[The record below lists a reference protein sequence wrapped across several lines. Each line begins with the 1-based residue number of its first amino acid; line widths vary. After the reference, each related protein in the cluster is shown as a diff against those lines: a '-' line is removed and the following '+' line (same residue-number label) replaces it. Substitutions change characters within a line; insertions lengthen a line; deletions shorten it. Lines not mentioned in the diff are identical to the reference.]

1 MSGDVTIGMP
11 SQVLDEAGDKLIAEL
26 AAVKKRIAE
35 LEAENKTLRAK
46 NAVLEVE
53 NADLQ
58 PLSPEEARIK
68 YLEDLIKYWRKR
80 NEIQPPLDQI
90 KEDIEACK
98 SANLKFGLDPLSGVF
113 KDKDYL
119 DLVEH
124 FYEENEELVIL
135 FIDFNNFKLINDN
148 YGHDIGDLVIMAMG
162 HALNQISGLA
172 FRRGGDE
179 FIMVV
184 EKNRATKMLVDGQT
198 RRPETDI
205 VGLNERIIELFIN
218 LILETTLKFPI
229 GDRNLEHI
237 PGIDEL
243 EIMLS
248 TSCGVATATSNDPK
262 TVDDATVAA
271 DRSSRQIK
279 GFQRKLNDLRHLRE
293 LTGLNALVELLI
305 CDLPKINIPDI
316 DKTGL
321 VDKIASLKK
330 ALPHFM
336 DRYKMYLDY
345 PYDPKDPHLA
355 YLDIRLKLIAEH
367 YPIELAELSTDLAIN
382 SFDDASRCL
391 DGFLKGA
398 PQLRSD
404 QLVPIP
410 RATGRNHGSH
420 TL

>member
-1 MSGDVTIGMP
+1 M
-11 SQVLDEAGDKLIAEL
+11 
-26 AAVKKRIAE
+26 
-35 LEAENKTLRAK
+35 
-46 NAVLEVE
+46 
-53 NADLQ
+53 
-58 PLSPEEARIK
+58 
-68 YLEDLIKYWRKR
+68 
-80 NEIQPPLDQI
+80 
-90 KEDIEACK
+90 
-98 SANLKFGLDPLSGVF
+98 
-113 KDKDYL
+113 
-119 DLVEH
+119 
-124 FYEENEELVIL
+124 
-135 FIDFNNFKLINDN
+135 
-148 YGHDIGDLVIMAMG
+148 
-162 HALNQISGLA
+162 
-172 FRRGGDE
+172 
-179 FIMVV
+179 
-184 EKNRATKMLVDGQT
+184 
-198 RRPETDI
+198 
-205 VGLNERIIELFIN
+205 
-218 LILETTLKFPI
+218 
-229 GDRNLEHI
+229 
-237 PGIDEL
+237 
-243 EIMLS
+243 
-248 TSCGVATATSNDPK
+248 
-262 TVDDATVAA
+262 
-271 DRSSRQIK
+271 
-279 GFQRKLNDLRHLRE
+279 
-293 LTGLNALVELLI
+293 LI